1 MDRVEIRRLEPGDW
15 EVFRDLRVAALSD
28 APHAFGSTLD
38 GEQRLGEA
46 DWRAKLASRAQFV
59 AGDAARDAARDDT
72 PIGTVGAY
80 REGDVMEL
88 ISMWVDPR
96 RRGHGIATALVDRVI
111 VHARSLGCSEVRLW
125 VAEGNT
131 VAERLYRRCGFAW
144 TGAVQR
150 IRPDEPRSEA
160 EMVRVL

>member
-1 MDRVEIRRLEPGDW
+1 MDRVAIVRLEPEDW
-15 EVFRDLRVAALSD
+15 EVFRDLRVAALTD

-38 GEQRLGEA
+38 GERRLGEA

-59 AGDAARDAARDDT
+59 ARDDA

-80 REGDVMEL
+80 RDGDVMEL

-96 RRGHGIATALVDRVI
+96 RRGRGIATSLVDRVI
-111 VHARSLGCSEVRLW
+111 VHARGLGCGEVRLW

-131 VAERLYRRCGFAW
+131 AAERLYRRCGFAW

>member
-1 MDRVEIRRLEPGDW
+1 MGGVEIRRLDPGDW
-15 EVFRDLRVAALSD
+15 AVFRDLRVAALSD

-59 AGDAARDAARDDT
+59 AYDGAPIAA
-72 PIGTVGAY
+72 IGTVGAY

-88 ISMWVDPR
+88 ISMWVEPPR
-96 RRGHGIATALVDRVI
+96 RGRGIATALVDRVI
-111 VHARSLGCSEVRLW
+111 VHARTVRCGEVRLW

-131 VAERLYRRCGFAW
+131 IAERLYRRCGFAW